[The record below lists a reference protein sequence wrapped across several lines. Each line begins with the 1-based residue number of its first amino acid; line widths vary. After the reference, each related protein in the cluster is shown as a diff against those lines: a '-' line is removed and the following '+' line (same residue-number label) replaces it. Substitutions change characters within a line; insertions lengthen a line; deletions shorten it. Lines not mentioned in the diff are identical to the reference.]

1 MAREQAPAMRP
12 APPLRDTVGMS
23 TLRST
28 AAPEPEYGL
37 RSNAPGRRGWRA
49 LVAWPRVKLWLIV
62 TVLWALFRTAT
73 ALPGL
78 EVWLVR
84 CGLVTAVAVLAF
96 GVLEQW
102 PRRLPRRLP
111 RWVLQLLAVAIA
123 IPPAAYAA
131 YAITLGTWDIHALGQ
146 RYSEGFSIL
155 AFMGVLFGPW
165 IALVALLRQREAFA
179 REQALAFALERSEL
193 ERRALDAR
201 MKLLQAQVE
210 PHFLFNTLANVRT
223 LVRRA
228 GSEQA
233 SAVLD
238 SLIHYLRAAVPRLDG
253 GSSRFADECALV
265 QAYLEVMQLRMPDRL
280 QFSIDVD
287 EAALA
292 LHCPAAAVLTLVEN
306 AIRHGIDPAEDGGRI
321 ELTVRRV
328 GERVQVRV
336 LDTGIGLGA
345 ARGGHPAEE
354 PAGGTGLTNLRER
367 LALAYGGDAR
377 LSLAA
382 LEPCTAARKGSIPLG
397 GTGRQAEGCTPE
409 PHGTLALLDLPAQA
423 APGP

>member
-1 MAREQAPAMRP
+1 MPSASADATATALNGTAPVR
-12 APPLRDTVGMS
+12 RD
-23 TLRST
+23 
-28 AAPEPEYGL
+28 
-37 RSNAPGRRGWRA
+37 WRA

-62 TVLWALFRTAT
+62 TLVWALMRTAT
-73 ALPGL
+73 AMPGL
-78 EVWLVR
+78 EVWLIR

-96 GVLEQW
+96 GMLEQW

-111 RWVLQLLAVAIA
+111 RWVAQLLAVAIV
-123 IPPAAYAA
+123 IPPAAFAA
-131 YAITLGTWDIHALGQ
+131 YALTLGTWDIHALGPS
-146 RYSEGFSIL
+146 YSEGFSIL

-228 GSEQA
+228 GSQQA

-238 SLIHYLRAAVPRLDG
+238 GLIHYLRAAVPRLDG
-253 GSSRFADECALV
+253 GASRFADERALV
-265 QAYLEVMQLRMPDRL
+265 QAYLEVMHLRMPDRL
-280 QFSIDVD
+280 QFAIDVD
-287 EAALA
+287 EATLA

-306 AIRHGIDPAEDGGRI
+306 AIRHGIDPAEEGGRI
-321 ELTVRRV
+321 EVTVRRV
-328 GERVQVRV
+328 GDRVQVRV
-336 LDTGIGLGA
+336 ADTGIGLGA
-345 ARGGHPAEE
+345 TRGGRKGEE
-354 PAGGTGLTNLRER
+354 PAGGTGLANLRER
-367 LALAYGGDAR
+367 LALAFGGDA
-377 LSLAA
+377 
-382 LEPCTAARKGSIPLG
+382 
-397 GTGRQAEGCTPE
+397 
-409 PHGTLALLDLPAQA
+409 TLALAGHAPRGTVATLDLPATP

>member
-1 MAREQAPAMRP
+1 MSAMP
-12 APPLRDTVGMS
+12 SGPSAAHP
-23 TLRST
+23 T
-28 AAPEPEYGL
+28 ALDGIAYVH
-37 RSNAPGRRGWRA
+37 RGWRA
-49 LVAWPRVKLWLIV
+49 LVAWPRVKLWLVV
-62 TVLWALFRTAT
+62 TVVWALFRTAT
-73 ALPGL
+73 ADPGL
-78 EVWLVR
+78 PVWLVR
-84 CGLVTAVAVLAF
+84 CGLVTAAAVLIF

-102 PRRLPRRLP
+102 PRRLPPRLP
-111 RWVLQLLAVAIA
+111 RWVAQLLAVAVV

-131 YAITLGTWDIHALGQ
+131 YALTLGTWNLNALGPEYA
-146 RYSEGFSIL
+146 RGFSVL
-155 AFMGVLFGPW
+155 AFMGLLFGPW
-165 IALVALLRQREAFA
+165 VALVALLRQREAFA

-253 GSSRFADECALV
+253 AANRFADERALV

-280 QFSIDVD
+280 QFAIEVD
-287 EAALA
+287 AAALP
-292 LHCPAAAVLTLVEN
+292 LLCPPAAVLTLVEN

-321 ELTVRRV
+321 DVSVRRV

-336 LDTGIGLGA
+336 ADTGLGLGP
-345 ARGGHPAEE
+345 ARAGSAGHELTS
-354 PAGGTGLTNLRER
+354 GTGLANLRER
-367 LALAYGGDAR
+367 LTLSFGSEAVLALAAHAPR
-377 LSLAA
+377 
-382 LEPCTAARKGSIPLG
+382 
-397 GTGRQAEGCTPE
+397 GTVAT
-409 PHGTLALLDLPAQA
+409 LDLPATSVSK
-423 APGP
+423 P

>member
-1 MAREQAPAMRP
+1 MPSTSSAASATALNGTAPA
-12 APPLRDTVGMS
+12 L
-23 TLRST
+23 
-28 AAPEPEYGL
+28 
-37 RSNAPGRRGWRA
+37 RGWRA

-62 TVLWALFRTAT
+62 TLIWAVLRTASST
-73 ALPGL
+73 PGL
-78 EVWLVR
+78 AVWLVR

-111 RWVLQLLAVAIA
+111 RWVAQLLAVAVV
-123 IPPAAYAA
+123 IPPAAFAA
-131 YAITLGTWDIHALGQ
+131 YALTLGTWAIHALGPD
-146 RYSEGFSIL
+146 YSRGLIVL
-155 AFMGVLFGPW
+155 AFMGLLVGPW
-165 IALVALLRQREAFA
+165 MALVALLRQREAFA

-253 GSSRFADECALV
+253 GASCFADERALV
-265 QAYLEVMQLRMPDRL
+265 QAYLDVMHLRMPDRL
-280 QFSIDVD
+280 QFAIDVD
-287 EAALA
+287 RAALA

-321 ELTVRRV
+321 EVTARRV
-328 GERVQVRV
+328 GDRVQVRV
-336 LDTGIGLGA
+336 ADTGIGLGA
-345 ARGGHPAEE
+345 ARGGRKGDE
-354 PAGGTGLTNLRER
+354 PAGGTGLANLRER
-367 LALAYGGDAR
+367 LALVFGGDAT
-377 LSLAA
+377 LTLAA
-382 LEPCTAARKGSIPLG
+382 HGPR
-397 GTGRQAEGCTPE
+397 
-409 PHGTLALLDLPAQA
+409 GTLATLDLPATPA
-423 APGP
+423 RGA

>member
-1 MAREQAPAMRP
+1 MSVMPSAPA
-12 APPLRDTVGMS
+12 AAAA
-23 TLRST
+23 T
-28 AAPEPEYGL
+28 ALDGAVP
-37 RSNAPGRRGWRA
+37 RRRGWRA

-62 TVLWALFRTAT
+62 TLVWALLRTASSVT
-73 ALPGL
+73 GL
-78 EVWLVR
+78 EIWLVR
-84 CGLVTAVAVLAF
+84 CALVTAVSVLAY

-111 RWVLQLLAVAIA
+111 RWVAQLLAVAIV
-123 IPPAAYAA
+123 IPPSAYAA
-131 YAITLGTWDIHALGQ
+131 YAVTLGTWNIHALGAS
-146 RYSEGFSIL
+146 YSQGFSVL
-155 AFMGVLFGPW
+155 AFMGLLFGPW
-165 IALVALLRQREAFA
+165 IALVAMLRQREAFA

-253 GSSRFADECALV
+253 GASRFADERALV
-265 QAYLEVMQLRMPDRL
+265 QAYLEVMHLRMPDRL
-280 QFSIDVD
+280 QFAIEVD
-287 EAALA
+287 DAALA
-292 LHCPAAAVLTLVEN
+292 LLCPAAAVLTLVEN

-321 ELTVRRV
+321 EVSVRRI
-328 GERVQVRV
+328 GQRVQVRV
-336 LDTGIGLGA
+336 VDTGIGLVATQEGHGV
-345 ARGGHPAEE
+345 ARRC
-354 PAGGTGLTNLRER
+354 GGTGLTNLRER
-367 LALAYGGDAR
+367 LALAFGGDAT
-377 LSLAA
+377 LA
-382 LEPCTAARKGSIPLG
+382 L
-397 GTGRQAEGCTPE
+397 TPNH
-409 PHGTLALLDLPAQA
+409 PRGTLATLDLPATP

>member
-1 MAREQAPAMRP
+1 
-12 APPLRDTVGMS
+12 
-23 TLRST
+23 
-28 AAPEPEYGL
+28 
-37 RSNAPGRRGWRA
+37 
-49 LVAWPRVKLWLIV
+49 VAWPRLKLWLIV
-62 TVLWALFRTAT
+62 TLVWALLRTVT
-73 ALPGL
+73 TETSLT
-78 EVWLVR
+78 VWLVR
-84 CGLVTAVAVLAF
+84 CGLVTAIAVLAF

-111 RWVLQLLAVAIA
+111 RWVAQVLAVAVVM
-123 IPPAAYAA
+123 PPASFAAYAL
-131 YAITLGTWDIHALGQ
+131 TLGTWDIHARGPE
-146 RYSEGFSIL
+146 YTMGFSIM
-155 AFMGVLFGPW
+155 AFMGLLFGPW

-238 SLIHYLRAAVPRLDG
+238 SLIHYLRAAVPQLDG
-253 GSSRFADECALV
+253 GASRFADERALV
-265 QAYLEVMQLRMPDRL
+265 QAYLNVMHLRMPDRL
-280 QFSIDVD
+280 QFAIDMD

-321 ELTVRRV
+321 EVTVRRA
-328 GERVQVRV
+328 GDRVRV
-336 LDTGIGLGA
+336 CVVDTGIGLGA
-345 ARGGHPAEE
+345 ARVRPQGDPG
-354 PAGGTGLTNLRER
+354 AGGTGLVNLRER
-367 LALAYGGDAR
+367 LALAFGGDVT
-377 LSLAA
+377 LSL
-382 LEPCTAARKGSIPLG
+382 TAAGAR
-397 GTGRQAEGCTPE
+397 GTRAEI
-409 PHGTLALLDLPAQA
+409 DLPALPALPAMPA
-423 APGP
+423 ASA

>member
-1 MAREQAPAMRP
+1 VHRLAS
-12 APPLRDTVGMS
+12 LRDTSAMP
-23 TLRST
+23 TAPRRSAASPAAEFAGT
-28 AAPEPEYGL
+28 APL
-37 RSNAPGRRGWRA
+37 RRGWRA
-49 LVAWPRVKLWLIV
+49 LVAWPRIRLWLIV
-62 TVLWALFRTAT
+62 TALWALMRTASSQS
-73 ALPGL
+73 GL

-84 CGLVTAVAVLAF
+84 CGLVTGVAILAF

-111 RWVLQLLAVAIA
+111 RWVAQLLAVAVV
-123 IPPAAYAA
+123 IPPSAFAAYAL
-131 YAITLGTWDIHALGQ
+131 TLGTWNIHALGPS
-146 RYSEGFSIL
+146 YSTGFSIL
-155 AFMGVLFGPW
+155 AFMGLLFGPW
-165 IALVALLRQREAFA
+165 IALVTLLRQREAFA

-253 GSSRFADECALV
+253 QANRLADERALV
-265 QAYLEVMQLRMPDRL
+265 QAYLEVMHLRMPDRL
-280 QFSIDVD
+280 RFSIDVD
-287 EAALA
+287 EAALP
-292 LHCPAAAVLTLVEN
+292 LQCPAAAVLTLVEN

-321 ELTVRRV
+321 DVTVRRV

-336 LDTGIGLGA
+336 ADTGIGLALADA
-345 ARGGHPAEE
+345 AGRRPGDTTR
-354 PAGGTGLTNLRER
+354 GGTGLANLRER
-367 LALAYGGDAR
+367 LALAFGGDAT
-377 LSLAA
+377 L
-382 LEPCTAARKGSIPLG
+382 
-397 GTGRQAEGCTPE
+397 
-409 PHGTLALLDLPAQA
+409 TLAPHPTRGTVATLELPATP

>member
-1 MAREQAPAMRP
+1 VAQAA
-12 APPLRDTVGMS
+12 GN
-23 TLRST
+23 
-28 AAPEPEYGL
+28 GL
-37 RSNAPGRRGWRA
+37 LPGTGPRRRGWRA
-49 LVAWPRVKLWLIV
+49 LVAWPRVRLWLIL
-62 TVLWALFRTAT
+62 TLLWALLRTAT
-73 ALPGL
+73 AVPGL

-84 CGLVTAVAVLAF
+84 CGLVTAAGVLAF
-96 GVLEQW
+96 GLLEQW
-102 PRRLPRRLP
+102 PRRLPLRLP
-111 RWVLQLLAVAIA
+111 RWVAQLLAVAVV

-131 YAITLGTWDIHALGQ
+131 YAVTLGTWDVHALGAE
-146 RYSEGFSIL
+146 YSRGFSLL
-155 AFMGVLFGPW
+155 AFMGILLGPW

-253 GSSRFADECALV
+253 GISTVADERTLV
-265 QAYLEVMQLRMPDRL
+265 QAYLAVMHLRMPDRL
-280 QFSIDVD
+280 QYAIECHENTLD
-287 EAALA
+287 

-321 ELTVRRV
+321 EVSVRRIGDAV
-328 GERVQVRV
+328 TVSVV
-336 LDTGIGLGA
+336 DTGVGLPASRAAGPAGA
-345 ARGGHPAEE
+345 TP
-354 PAGGTGLTNLRER
+354 GGTGLANLRER
-367 LALAYGGDAR
+367 LALAFSGHTDLTLTPHSPRGTRATLVFPATPGTAR
-377 LSLAA
+377 
-382 LEPCTAARKGSIPLG
+382 T
-397 GTGRQAEGCTPE
+397 TPAHH
-409 PHGTLALLDLPAQA
+409 P
-423 APGP
+423 